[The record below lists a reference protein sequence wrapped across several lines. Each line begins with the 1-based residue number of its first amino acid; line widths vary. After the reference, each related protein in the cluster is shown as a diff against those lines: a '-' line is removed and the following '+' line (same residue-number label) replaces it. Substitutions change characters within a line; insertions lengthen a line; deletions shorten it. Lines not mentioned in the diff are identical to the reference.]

1 MTKEIDVINDYD
13 RGRRDCQ
20 RGVWLEGQSEEYN
33 NGFGDEYAEAA
44 GSDNKTEAMQI
55 EEYLTR

>member
-1 MTKEIDVINDYD
+1 MTKEIDVINDYE

-20 RGVWLEGQSEEYN
+20 QGGWLEGQSEEYN

-44 GSDNKTEAMQI
+44 GMDKRTEEQ
-55 EEYLTR
+55 E